1 MNPRRQIGGPVQGLC
16 ANLVLRFLITV
27 THLGSMPRRG
37 ILSIAVGFN
46 LRKREACTSTWTLKG
61 STIWE
66 GCVLSQHNG
75 PSGAPLAQMGSGL
88 VDPFRVVPN
97 YWAGD
102 RAHGLKPVVIQSA
115 PLQGE
120 CRISLRAETITNQRW
135 PVHGHC
141 TIRDSIYEIVCLA
154 PIRWKKPHEKDLS
167 QFGMHSRHP
176 GESRGPDFLSTEL
189 DSGVRR
195 NGAPVSAYC
204 QGGASPLQV
213 YATTCNRL

>member
-1 MNPRRQIGGPVQGLC
+1 MLIRPGSMSESAERVRDRTHTTRSTEC
-16 ANLVLRFLITV
+16 SVLRFLITV
-27 THLGSMPRRG
+27 TYLGSMPRRG

-46 LRKREACTSTWTLKG
+46 LRKREECTSTWTLKG

-102 RAHGLKPVVIQSA
+102 RAHGLKTVAIQSA

-120 CRISLRAETITNQRW
+120 CRISLRPETITNQRW

-141 TIRDSIYEIVCLA
+141 TIRDSIYEIVCSVLYLA
-154 PIRWKKPHEKDLS
+154 SSVSYATAKRRHCRA
-167 QFGMHSRHP
+167 SRQCHP
-176 GESRGPDFLSTEL
+176 GI
-189 DSGVRR
+189 V
-195 NGAPVSAYC
+195 
-204 QGGASPLQV
+204 PL
-213 YATTCNRL
+213 